1 MAYLGR
7 SRKIRLTTKTV
18 ALMNRLALLVLL
30 LLPLA
35 ALAQTKPFVR
45 EYTYRAGDDDSKN
58 SARAIALEQVK
69 RLLLQEV
76 GTYLESEFS
85 VQIIETVG
93 GIKET
98 ARQDILSLTAGIT
111 QTKILDEK
119 WDGQSFYLKAEIV
132 VNLNDVMRRLTE
144 LKQDRSKYAEL
155 QERERKS
162 RAVADSAL
170 AEIERLKQELAKAR
184 AEADAL
190 RTADLKRQY
199 EGSSSTLSA
208 KEYLDNGSA
217 KYYQEDYTGA
227 VADFTRAIELDP
239 NYAVAYN
246 NRGAAKDELKD
257 YIGAIEDCN
266 KAIEL
271 DPNYAM
277 AYNNRGLAKA
287 GLQDYRG
294 AMADY
299 TQAIELDPKLA
310 LAYNNRGNAK
320 YELKDYMGAMADYT
334 QAIELDP
341 KLALAYYNRGNAK
354 YELKDYTDAIADY
367 TQAIA
372 LNPNYALA
380 YYNRGNAKYELKD
393 YTGAIADYTE
403 TIGLNPNYVLAYI
416 NRGLAKAGLQDYTG
430 AIADYIKAVELD
442 PKLALAYYNLCCVY
456 SLKGETAAALKQLR
470 RALEL
475 GFDDFKHID
484 GDTDLDNIR
493 KLKAFQD
500 LIREFKAKTS
510 KAKANK

>member
-1 MAYLGR
+1 MAYLGL
-7 SRKIRLTTKTV
+7 SRNIRLTTKTV

-35 ALAQTKPFVR
+35 GFAQTKPFVR

-132 VNLNDVMRRLTE
+132 VNLDDVMRRLTE

-155 QERERKS
+155 QEREKEA

-184 AEADAL
+184 AEVDAL

-199 EGSSSTLSA
+199 ASSSATLSA
-208 KEYLDNGSA
+208 KEYLDNGNA
-217 KYYQEDYTGA
+217 KFNQKDYTGA
-227 VADFTRAIELDP
+227 IADYTQAIALDP
-239 NYAVAYN
+239 KFAPAYN
-246 NRGAAKDELKD
+246 NRGIAK
-257 YIGAIEDCN
+257 
-266 KAIEL
+266 
-271 DPNYAM
+271 
-277 AYNNRGLAKA
+277 RQ
-287 GLQDYRG
+287 LQDYTG
-294 AMADY
+294 AIADY

-310 LAYNNRGNAK
+310 LAYNNRGLAK
-320 YELKDYMGAMADYT
+320 RYLKDDTGAIADYT
-334 QAIELDP
+334 QAIEIDSNY
-341 KLALAYYNRGNAK
+341 AQAYHNRGAAK
-354 YELKDYTDAIADY
+354 ARLKDYTGAMADY

-380 YYNRGNAKYELKD
+380 YYN
-393 YTGAIADYTE
+393 
-403 TIGLNPNYVLAYI
+403 
-416 NRGLAKAGLQDYTG
+416 
-430 AIADYIKAVELD
+430 
-442 PKLALAYYNLCCVY
+442 LCCTY
-456 SLKGETAAALKQLR
+456 SLKGETAEAIKHLR

-475 GFDDFKHID
+475 GYDNFNNIAK
-484 GDTDLDNIR
+484 DTDLDNLR
-493 KLKAFQD
+493 QLKAFQD
-500 LIREFKAKTS
+500 LISQF
-510 KAKANK
+510 KAKANKAKANN

>member
-1 MAYLGR
+1 
-7 SRKIRLTTKTV
+7 
-18 ALMNRLALLVLL
+18 MNRLALLVLL

-35 ALAQTKPFVR
+35 ALAQPKPFVR

-132 VNLNDVMRRLTE
+132 VNLDDVMRRLTE

-155 QERERKS
+155 QEREKEA

-184 AEADAL
+184 AEVDAL

-199 EGSSSTLSA
+199 ASSSATLSA
-208 KEYLDNGSA
+208 KEYLDNGNT
-217 KYYQEDYTGA
+217 KFNQKDYTGA
-227 VADFTRAIELDP
+227 IADYTQAIELDP
-239 NYAVAYN
+239 KLA
-246 NRGAAKDELKD
+246 
-257 YIGAIEDCN
+257 
-266 KAIEL
+266 
-271 DPNYAM
+271 P

-287 GLQDYRG
+287 RLKDYTG

-310 LAYNNRGNAK
+310 QAYNNRGLAK
-320 YELKDYMGAMADYT
+320 RQLQDYTGAIADYT

-341 KLALAYYNRGNAK
+341 NYAPAYLNRGVAK
-354 YELKDYTDAIADY
+354 RYLKDDTGAIADY
-367 TQAIA
+367 TQAIALDPNYVLAYNNRGLAKARLKDYTGAIADYTKAIA

-380 YYNRGNAKYELKD
+380 YYN
-393 YTGAIADYTE
+393 
-403 TIGLNPNYVLAYI
+403 
-416 NRGLAKAGLQDYTG
+416 
-430 AIADYIKAVELD
+430 
-442 PKLALAYYNLCCVY
+442 LCCTY
-456 SLKGETAAALKQLR
+456 SLKGETAEAIKHLR

-475 GFDDFKHID
+475 GFDDFNHIAK
-484 GDTDLDNIR
+484 DTDLDNLR
-493 KLKAFQD
+493 QLKAFQD
-500 LIREFKAKTS
+500 LISQFKAKAS

>member
-1 MAYLGR
+1 M
-7 SRKIRLTTKTV
+7 KCVVCVVI
-18 ALMNRLALLVLL
+18 L

-35 ALAQTKPFVR
+35 GFAQPKPFVR

-132 VNLNDVMRRLTE
+132 VNLDDVMRRLTE

-354 YELKDYTDAIADY
+354 YELKDYTGAIADY

-372 LNPNYALA
+372 LNPNYAPA
-380 YYNRGNAKYELKD
+380 YYNRGITKAELQD

-416 NRGLAKAGLQDYTG
+416 NRGLAKAGLQDYMG

>member
-1 MAYLGR
+1 
-7 SRKIRLTTKTV
+7 
-18 ALMNRLALLVLL
+18 MNRLALLVLL

-35 ALAQTKPFVR
+35 ALAQPKPFVR

-132 VNLNDVMRRLTE
+132 VNLDDVMRRLTE

-155 QERERKS
+155 QEREKEA

-184 AEADAL
+184 AEVDAL

-199 EGSSSTLSA
+199 ASSSATLSA
-208 KEYLDNGSA
+208 KEYLDNGNT
-217 KYYQEDYTGA
+217 KFNQKDYTGA
-227 VADFTRAIELDP
+227 IADYTQAIELDP
-239 NYAVAYN
+239 KLAPAYN
-246 NRGAAKDELKD
+246 NRG
-257 YIGAIEDCN
+257 N
-266 KAIEL
+266 
-271 DPNYAM
+271 
-277 AYNNRGLAKA
+277 AKA
-287 GLQDYRG
+287 RLQDYMG

-310 LAYNNRGNAK
+310 LAYNNRGAAK
-320 YELKDYMGAMADYT
+320 DELKDYIG
-334 QAIELDP
+334 
-341 KLALAYYNRGNAK
+341 
-354 YELKDYTDAIADY
+354 AIADY

-372 LNPNYALA
+372 LNPNYAPA
-380 YYNRGNAKYELKD
+380 YYNRGNAKRQLQDDTGAIADYTQAIELDPKLAQGYNNRGLAKARLKD
-393 YTGAIADYTE
+393 YTGAIADYTQA
-403 TIGLNPNYVLAYI
+403 IALKPNY
-416 NRGLAKAGLQDYTG
+416 
-430 AIADYIKAVELD
+430 
-442 PKLALAYYNLCCVY
+442 ALAYYNLCCAY
-456 SLKGETAAALKQLR
+456 SLKGETAEAIKHLR

-475 GFDDFKHID
+475 GYGDFNRIAN
-484 GDTDLDNIR
+484 DTALDNLR
-493 KLKAFQD
+493 QLKAFQD
-500 LIREFKAKTS
+500 LISQFKAKAS

>member
-1 MAYLGR
+1 MAYLGL

-35 ALAQTKPFVR
+35 GFAQPKPFVR

-132 VNLNDVMRRLTE
+132 VNLDDVMRRLTE

-184 AEADAL
+184 AEVDAL

-199 EGSSSTLSA
+199 ASSSATLSA

-217 KYYQEDYTGA
+217 KYYQEDYIGA
-227 VADFTRAIELDP
+227 IADFTKAIELDP
-239 NYAVAYN
+239 NYAMAYN

-277 AYNNRGLAKA
+277 AYNNRGLAKRP
-287 GLQDYRG
+287 LQDYKG
-294 AMADY
+294 
-299 TQAIELDPKLA
+299 
-310 LAYNNRGNAK
+310 
-320 YELKDYMGAMADYT
+320 
-334 QAIELDP
+334 
-341 KLALAYYNRGNAK
+341 
-354 YELKDYTDAIADY
+354 AIADY
-367 TQAIA
+367 TQAIEIDS
-372 LNPNYALA
+372 NYAQA
-380 YYNRGNAKYELKD
+380 YHNRGAAKARLKD
-393 YTGAIADYTE
+393 YTGAIADYTKAIE
-403 TIGLNPNYVLAYI
+403 LDPKFAQAYL
-416 NRGLAKAGLQDYTG
+416 NRGVAKARLKDDTG
-430 AIADYIKAVELD
+430 AIADYTRAI
-442 PKLALAYYNLCCVY
+442 ALNPNYANAYYNLCCTY
-456 SLKGETAAALKQLR
+456 SLKGETAEAIKHLR

-475 GFDDFKHID
+475 GYDDFNHIAN
-484 GDTDLDNIR
+484 DTDLDNLR
-493 KLKAFQD
+493 KLNAFQD
-500 LIREFKAKTS
+500 LIREFKAKT
-510 KAKANK
+510 NN

>member
-1 MAYLGR
+1 
-7 SRKIRLTTKTV
+7 
-18 ALMNRLALLVLL
+18 MNRLALLVLL

-35 ALAQTKPFVR
+35 ALAQPKPFVR

-132 VNLNDVMRRLTE
+132 VNLDDVMRRLTE

-155 QERERKS
+155 QEREKEA

-184 AEADAL
+184 AEVDAL

-199 EGSSSTLSA
+199 ASSSATLSA
-208 KEYLDNGSA
+208 KEYLDNGNT
-217 KYYQEDYTGA
+217 KFNQKDYTGA
-227 VADFTRAIELDP
+227 IADYTQAIELDP
-239 NYAVAYN
+239 KLAPAYN
-246 NRGAAKDELKD
+246 NRGNAKARLKD
-257 YIGAIEDCN
+257 YT
-266 KAIEL
+266 
-271 DPNYAM
+271 
-277 AYNNRGLAKA
+277 
-287 GLQDYRG
+287 G

-299 TQAIELDPKLA
+299 TQAIELDPNYAPAYLNRGVAKRYLKDDTGA
-310 LAYNNRGNAK
+310 IADYTQAIALDPNYVLAYNNRGLAK
-320 YELKDYMGAMADYT
+320 A
-334 QAIELDP
+334 
-341 KLALAYYNRGNAK
+341 R
-354 YELKDYTDAIADY
+354 LKDYTGAIADY
-367 TQAIA
+367 TKAIA

-380 YYNRGNAKYELKD
+380 YYN
-393 YTGAIADYTE
+393 
-403 TIGLNPNYVLAYI
+403 
-416 NRGLAKAGLQDYTG
+416 
-430 AIADYIKAVELD
+430 
-442 PKLALAYYNLCCVY
+442 LCCTY
-456 SLKGETAAALKQLR
+456 SLKGETAEAIKHLR

-475 GFDDFKHID
+475 GFDDFNHIAK
-484 GDTDLDNIR
+484 DTDLDNLR
-493 KLKAFQD
+493 QLKAFQD
-500 LIREFKAKTS
+500 LISQFKAKAS

>member
-1 MAYLGR
+1 
-7 SRKIRLTTKTV
+7 
-18 ALMNRLALLVLL
+18 MNRLALLVLM

-35 ALAQTKPFVR
+35 TLAQPKPFVR

-132 VNLNDVMRRLTE
+132 VNLDDVMRRLTE

-155 QERERKS
+155 QEREKEA

-184 AEADAL
+184 AEVDAL

-199 EGSSSTLSA
+199 ASSSATLSA
-208 KEYLDNGSA
+208 KEYLDNGNA
-217 KYYQEDYTGA
+217 KFNQKDYTGA
-227 VADFTRAIELDP
+227 IADYTQAIALDP
-239 NYAVAYN
+239 KFAPAYN
-246 NRGAAKDELKD
+246 NRGIAKRQLQD
-257 YIGAIEDCN
+257 YTGAIADYTE
-266 KAIEL
+266 AIAL
-271 DPNYAM
+271 NPKFAP
-277 AYNNRGLAKA
+277 AYNNRGLAKRY
-287 GLQDYRG
+287 LKDDTG
-294 AMADY
+294 AIADY
-299 TQAIELDPKLA
+299 TQAIEIDSNYA
-310 LAYNNRGNAK
+310 QAYHNRGAAK
-320 YELKDYMGAMADYT
+320 A
-334 QAIELDP
+334 
-341 KLALAYYNRGNAK
+341 R
-354 YELKDYTDAIADY
+354 LKDYTGAMADY

-380 YYNRGNAKYELKD
+380 YYN
-393 YTGAIADYTE
+393 
-403 TIGLNPNYVLAYI
+403 
-416 NRGLAKAGLQDYTG
+416 
-430 AIADYIKAVELD
+430 
-442 PKLALAYYNLCCVY
+442 LCCTY
-456 SLKGETAAALKQLR
+456 SLKGETAEAIKHLR

-475 GFDDFKHID
+475 GYDNFNNIAK
-484 GDTDLDNIR
+484 DTDLDNLR
-493 KLKAFQD
+493 QLKAFQD
-500 LIREFKAKTS
+500 LISQF
-510 KAKANK
+510 KAKANKAKANN